1 MGKIDPAEPS
11 KIDPSDP
18 DAKGKQAVMDKF
30 EELWSEYLQDGDK
43 EAVKMKLGEFTG
55 SSAEDPEPTE
65 PMPDLTEKEIRKLMG
80 IPDDE
85 FRRSGDVRM
94 QEGKKKEEEM
104 KIDPAEPSKID
115 PSDPDAKGKQA
126 VMDKFE

>member
-43 EAVKMKLGEFTG
+43 EAVKKKIAEFTG
-55 SSAEDPEPTE
+55 SSAEDPEPAE
-65 PMPDLTEKEIRKLMG
+65 SMPDLTEREIRKLMG
-80 IPDDE
+80 IPDDL
-85 FRRSGDVRM
+85 RRSGDVRM
-94 QEGKKKEEEM
+94 QEGVKKKEEM
-104 KIDPAEPSKID
+104 KIDPA
-115 PSDPDAKGKQA
+115 
-126 VMDKFE
+126 